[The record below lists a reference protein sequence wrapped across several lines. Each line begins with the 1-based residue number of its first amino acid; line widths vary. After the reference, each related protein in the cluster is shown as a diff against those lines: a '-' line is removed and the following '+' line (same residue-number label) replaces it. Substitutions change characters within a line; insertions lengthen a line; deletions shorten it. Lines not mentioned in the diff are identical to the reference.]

1 MKKFIF
7 DNLQELLGVTI
18 GLTCGTV
25 VGIAAFMIIVL
36 AFAVLQS
43 T

>member
-1 MKKFIF
+1 MKDFIF
-7 DNLQELLGVTI
+7 NNLQELLGVTI

-25 VGIAAFMIIVL
+25 VGIITFMTIVL